1 MANIVAGYVLK
12 ALAIASRHT
21 YSCVMSQQLNPP
33 RIAYRTVGVLGGMGA
48 LATVD
53 FLNKLVLAT
62 PAACDQEHIP
72 LLVRFCPEVPDRAD
86 ALLGCGPSPVSALVA
101 AALSIEQDG
110 AQCLVIPCNTAH
122 AWYDDISKSIT
133 IPILHI
139 VDAALEAA
147 HRDDPTEAIGLLATT
162 GTIRSSIYQQHG
174 GNDVHWITSSDDEQ
188 ELWVMPGI
196 RAVKANRLDEA
207 AHLLQ
212 MAANALVHR
221 GAKSIIMGCT
231 EIPIAM
237 NNCTVEVPLIDST
250 QALALACVAWASE
263 TAVSSEA
270 FVA

>member
-122 AWYDDISKSIT
+122 AWYDDISNSIT

-139 VDAALEAA
+139 VDAALEA
-147 HRDDPTEAIGLLATT
+147 PNGL
-162 GTIRSSIYQQHG
+162 
-174 GNDVHWITSSDDEQ
+174 
-188 ELWVMPGI
+188 
-196 RAVKANRLDEA
+196 
-207 AHLLQ
+207 
-212 MAANALVHR
+212 
-221 GAKSIIMGCT
+221 
-231 EIPIAM
+231 
-237 NNCTVEVPLIDST
+237 
-250 QALALACVAWASE
+250 
-263 TAVSSEA
+263 
-270 FVA
+270 

>member
-1 MANIVAGYVLK
+1 
-12 ALAIASRHT
+12 
-21 YSCVMSQQLNPP
+21 MSQQLHSPP
-33 RIAYRTVGVLGGMGA
+33 IAYRTVGVLGGMGA

-101 AALSIEQDG
+101 AAVAIEQDG

-122 AWYDDISKSIT
+122 AWYDDIVKSIT

-139 VDAALEAA
+139 VDAALIAA
-147 HRDDPTEAIGLLATT
+147 RRDDSFETVGLLATT
-162 GTIRSSIYQQHG
+162 GTICSGIYQQRG
-174 GNDVHWITSSDDEQ
+174 GRDVCWITSSDDEQ
-188 ELWVMPGI
+188 EKWVMPGI

-207 AHLLQ
+207 ARLLQ

-221 GAKSIIMGCT
+221 GAKIIIMGCT
-231 EIPIAM
+231 EIPMAM
-237 NNCTVEVPLIDST
+237 NNCTVDVPLVDST
-250 QALALACVAWASE
+250 GALAQACVAWASAK
-263 TAVSSEA
+263 AVSEEA
-270 FVA
+270 SVV